1 MHILL
6 SPNKKIYRV
15 PIIGLRNGKYV
26 GLLSN
31 KSQQYYQN
39 LMEVERVNHA

>member
-1 MHILL
+1 M
-6 SPNKKIYRV
+6 
-15 PIIGLRNGKYV
+15 PIIGLWNGKYV

-39 LMEVERVNHA
+39 LMEVERVNRV